1 MAQAGLVV
9 VGVAKV
15 SEPGRRMSA
24 KRVGL
29 LLPAVHMVNTGSV
42 GEVVFPSGLAGV
54 VADMLELLV
63 LPVVGV

>member
-9 VGVAKV
+9 VGVVKV

-42 GEVVFPSGLAGV
+42 GEVVFPSGLASV
-54 VADMLELLV
+54 VADMLGLLV